1 MSGFFKD
8 MEILT
13 GATIYT
19 PLEVLCPGTVCI
31 ESGYIAKIFPGVDKN
46 GENLRG
52 KIIGPGLVDLHIH
65 GFKGY
70 DVNAGTAEALL
81 SLAHELIRYGV
92 TAFIPAAVT
101 APHEELLRISKAVA
115 EAMELQRTGEGG
127 ARILGLELEGPY
139 INPERRGAQN
149 SEFIRPPNWGEF
161 LEYWRASG
169 GKIRAITLAPE
180 LPGALA
186 FIEKAAG
193 LGVVVS
199 LGHTNATYEEA
210 KAAILAGT
218 TRITHLFN
226 AMPPFHHRCPG
237 IVLASLESRV
247 HLGIIADLVHISAP
261 VLRFVWKISG
271 AERVFLMSDAIPA
284 AGLEDGIYSLGG
296 LKVQVHSG
304 VARLTDG
311 TLAGSTITMDQGMR
325 NLLAIG
331 IPLMESWIMA
341 SYTPAQACR
350 ETNIGLLRPGMMAD
364 LVVLDAESLRVE
376 RVYVGG
382 QRVL

>member
-1 MSGFFKD
+1 

-13 GATIYT
+13 GATVYT
-19 PLEVLCPGTVCI
+19 PLEVLRPGTVYI
-31 ESGYIAKIFPGVDKN
+31 EGGRIAKVFLGVDKS
-46 GENLRG
+46 GENLEG

-65 GFKGY
+65 GLKGH
-70 DVNAGTAEALL
+70 DVNTGTAEALL
-81 SLAHELIRYGV
+81 SLARELVRYGV
-92 TAFIPAAVT
+92 TAFIPTAVT

-115 EAMELQRTGEGG
+115 EAVELQRAGEKG

-149 SEFIRPPNWGEF
+149 PEFIRPPNWKEF
-161 LEYWRASG
+161 LEYWRASN
-169 GKIRAITLAPE
+169 GKIRTITVAPE

-186 FIEKAAG
+186 FIEKVRS

-210 KAAILAGT
+210 KAAILTGA

-226 AMPPFHHRCPG
+226 AMPPIHHRCPG
-237 IVLASLESRV
+237 IVLASLESRM

-261 VLRFVWKISG
+261 VLRFVWKVSG
-271 AERVFLMSDAIPA
+271 EGRIFLMSDAISA
-284 AGLEDGIYSLGG
+284 AGLEDGYYSLGG
-296 LKVQVHSG
+296 LKVQVRSG

-311 TLAGSTITMDQGMR
+311 TLAGSTLTMDQAIR
-325 NLLAIG
+325 NLLAID
-331 IPLMESWIMA
+331 IPLMDSWIMG

-350 ETNIGLLRPGMMAD
+350 EPSIGLLRPGMMAD
-364 LVVLDAESLRVE
+364 LVVLDAESLKVE

-382 QRVL
+382 QRLL